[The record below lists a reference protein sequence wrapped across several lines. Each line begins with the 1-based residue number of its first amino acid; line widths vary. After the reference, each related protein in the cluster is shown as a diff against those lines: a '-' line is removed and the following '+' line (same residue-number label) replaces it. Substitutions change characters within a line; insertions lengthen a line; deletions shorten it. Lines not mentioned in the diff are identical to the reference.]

1 MLIVRRALLE
11 EVSGIPPIFRL
22 SHSRMGGRH
31 SSPEDEHTVKRPI
44 SMRIFVV
51 PQKEPFCS
59 RAFWFTRPA
68 AKACH
73 TVSAKHPPDG
83 HKNGAWQKPHWE
95 RGANPSKRGPL
106 H

>member
-59 RAFWFTRPA
+59 LILSFPFEIDYTTIDSRHR
-68 AKACH
+68 
-73 TVSAKHPPDG
+73 S
-83 HKNGAWQKPHWE
+83 
-95 RGANPSKRGPL
+95 
-106 H
+106 